1 MVGEPRIVL
10 NEKATEQ
17 SFGLYLLLTEM
28 LKASVKRINPEPGLP
43 DMVFSANAAAVRNKV

>member
-1 MVGEPRIVL
+1 MVREPRIVL
-10 NEKATEQ
+10 HEKATEQ

-43 DMVFSANAAAVRNKV
+43 DMVFSANAAAVRNKG